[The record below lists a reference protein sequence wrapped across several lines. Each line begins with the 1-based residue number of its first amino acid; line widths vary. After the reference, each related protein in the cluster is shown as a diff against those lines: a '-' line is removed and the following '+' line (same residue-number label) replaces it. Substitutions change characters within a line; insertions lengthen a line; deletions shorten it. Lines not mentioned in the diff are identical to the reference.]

1 MSKKNELNGLKQF
14 KEKKHL
20 VKPILVV
27 TFLIFFQMAFL
38 VYLYRVFSQYEI
50 EIDKLLSIFKFIM
63 IIYFINIDRPIDYR
77 VAWIIVISLIPF
89 AGILLYILLDR
100 LPGPKRLLRRL
111 KNIKIKN
118 AHLLNKHDVLD
129 NKIDNENINLGLKKY
144 LYKKQ
149 NYPLYGSTNTEYFS
163 SGESYFESLLK
174 DLKKAEKFILI
185 EFFIIRPGK
194 MMDQILAILSEKI
207 NNGVE
212 VKLMY
217 DGTNEYYLPSGYK
230 EYLQSLGIDIMVF
243 AAVKPILSTYH
254 NNRDHRKIVS
264 IDNKIG
270 YTGGINISDEYINL
284 TERFG
289 HWKDNGLKIE
299 GDAVRTLTIMYFYL
313 WNLNAKKEINI
324 ENYLENNIL
333 LESESYVQPFGD
345 SPNDE
350 ENVGENVIVDIL
362 LQAKKYVY
370 IMTPYLVPTVN
381 IINAL
386 KLASKKGVDIKI
398 LIPGVADKKIPFM
411 VARSYYPL
419 LIDNDIEVYEYT
431 PGFLH
436 SKSIIS
442 DDKISV
448 VGSINL
454 DYRSL
459 HLNYENAIIVYCD
472 NLSKYVK
479 NDFIRTLEVSRK
491 MDRKEYK
498 KINIV
503 YRLAGKVTK
512 LLAPLM

>member
-194 MMDQILAILSEKI
+194 MMD
-207 NNGVE
+207 
-212 VKLMY
+212 
-217 DGTNEYYLPSGYK
+217 
-230 EYLQSLGIDIMVF
+230 
-243 AAVKPILSTYH
+243 
-254 NNRDHRKIVS
+254 
-264 IDNKIG
+264 
-270 YTGGINISDEYINL
+270 
-284 TERFG
+284 
-289 HWKDNGLKIE
+289 
-299 GDAVRTLTIMYFYL
+299 
-313 WNLNAKKEINI
+313 
-324 ENYLENNIL
+324 
-333 LESESYVQPFGD
+333 
-345 SPNDE
+345 
-350 ENVGENVIVDIL
+350 
-362 LQAKKYVY
+362 
-370 IMTPYLVPTVN
+370 
-381 IINAL
+381 
-386 KLASKKGVDIKI
+386 
-398 LIPGVADKKIPFM
+398 
-411 VARSYYPL
+411 
-419 LIDNDIEVYEYT
+419 
-431 PGFLH
+431 
-436 SKSIIS
+436 
-442 DDKISV
+442 
-448 VGSINL
+448 
-454 DYRSL
+454 
-459 HLNYENAIIVYCD
+459 
-472 NLSKYVK
+472 
-479 NDFIRTLEVSRK
+479 
-491 MDRKEYK
+491 
-498 KINIV
+498 
-503 YRLAGKVTK
+503 
-512 LLAPLM
+512 